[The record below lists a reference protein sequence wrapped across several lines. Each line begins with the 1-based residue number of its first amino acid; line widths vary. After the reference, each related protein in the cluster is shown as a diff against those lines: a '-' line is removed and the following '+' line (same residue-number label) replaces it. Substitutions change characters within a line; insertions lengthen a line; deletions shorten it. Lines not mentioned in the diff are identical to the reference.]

1 MQYVIICV
9 LFVYVGFHVMYAD
22 WSISLSLCTRC
33 VSQERAMIA
42 GWQGCDDHAAH
53 FEARQED
60 DVRNWQGSFTNS
72 CMLFM
77 RCSEIILGP
86 REGCGEMLDV
96 IACAYRIAT
105 CRWYWM
111 FYVLAC
117 MNDMAGRIDYN
128 SDTAQECSA
137 ICLHWFWASVD
148 VLFIVWLWEQMKSD
162 RRAALAGITE
172 R

>member
-1 MQYVIICV
+1 MHMQYVIICV

-77 RCSEIILGP
+77 RCSEINLGP
-86 REGCGEMLDV
+86 RKGCGEMLDV
-96 IACAYRIAT
+96 ITCANRMWHVSLMLLDVLDGMSDDGRIA
-105 CRWYWM
+105 RLWQLLLW
-111 FYVLAC
+111 
-117 MNDMAGRIDYN
+117 GRI
-128 SDTAQECSA
+128 SDDTQCQWTVVMVMVYIIE
-137 ICLHWFWASVD
+137 
-148 VLFIVWLWEQMKSD
+148 
-162 RRAALAGITE
+162 GTY
-172 R
+172 